1 MSTRSGIGI
10 EKEDGT
16 VVGVYCHSDGYPT
29 GVGMILQEHYREP
42 TKLSS
47 LVALGDISSLDQD
60 IGEKHP
66 FSDRPKGSS
75 TFYGRD
81 RGDTGTAPRTFA
93 TREEFRTGLRSAG
106 VEFFYL
112 AKTVDSAAEFAYR
125 TTFENSGFETQ
136 WGASKPW
143 GRWRSLELV
152 LEQGVDVLFEHHPD
166 EGPDLVVDHR
176 GVRPGMVVLRAGSSV
191 GRRWLAQHVDT
202 DFGSGVEEARIDGL
216 GITRDDLR
224 PLLERADRD
233 GLVVDQD
240 TPRAPLSPE
249 AETADIV
256 VERHVLYGSPVL
268 AVRFQTPGALDWAQR
283 NRHPDVQGGD
293 DGLWACH
300 PQALPKIVGA
310 RREGLVVVVEGED
323 R

>member
-10 EKEDGT
+10 DCGDHII
-16 VVGVYCHSDGYPT
+16 GVYCHSDGYPQ
-29 GVGMILQEHYREP
+29 GVGKILQEHYRDP
-42 TKLSS
+42 SKVVS
-47 LVALGDISSLDQD
+47 LLNLGDISSLDQD

-66 FSDRPKGSS
+66 FFDRPKGST

-81 RGDTGTAPRTFA
+81 RGDRGTAPRLYA
-93 TREEFRTGLRSAG
+93 TREEFRDALRDSG

-112 AKTVDSAAEFAYR
+112 AKAVDANAEFTYR
-125 TTFENSGFETQ
+125 TTIDNSPYETQ

-152 LEQGVDVLFEHHPD
+152 LEQGVGVLVEHHPD

-176 GVRPGMVVLRAGSSV
+176 SGRPGAVVLRAGSSV

-224 PLLERADRD
+224 PHLERADRD

-240 TPRAPLSPE
+240 APRAPLSTA

-268 AVRFQTPGALDWAQR
+268 AVRFQTPAALAWGER
-283 NRHPDVQGGD
+283 NRHPDVPGGD

-300 PQALPKIVGA
+300 PQALPKILGA
-310 RREGLVVVVEGED
+310 RRESLVVVVEEESK
-323 R
+323 